1 MNLRTR
7 WRDTLLR
14 RLDAGAQAFPVND
27 LPATAIIFSPH
38 FDDETLGCGGL
49 MIKKKRAHATVKI
62 VFMTDGSQSHAHL
75 VAPEELAK
83 MRRQEGLDAARVLGL
98 NEADVYTLS
107 FSERQLEAQMA
118 DAITAVTQILS
129 DVEPAQVFIPYS
141 GEPRIWSHDHQATTA
156 IIYAALKRHGRPVTV
171 YEYPIWFWYSL
182 PWMNLADNSRRNQL
196 RILGI
201 SLSSW
206 FGLRVV
212 RDFSHALDIA
222 DVLDQK
228 IAALK
233 AHRSQM
239 ERLQPDVGWPIL
251 SDMSNG
257 QFLARLT
264 AEREYYRLARREP

>member
-1 MNLRTR
+1 MNLRVSL
-7 WRDTLLR
+7 RDYLLS
-14 RLDAGAQAFPVND
+14 RLNTATQPFPPSE
-27 LPATAIIFSPH
+27 LPASAIVFSPH

-49 MIKKKRAHATVKI
+49 MIQKKRANATVKL
-62 VFMTDGSQSHAHL
+62 VFMTDGSRSHAHL
-75 VAPEELAK
+75 IAPEELAK

-107 FSERQLEAQMA
+107 FNETRLEEQIS
-118 DAITAVTQILS
+118 DAVTAVTQILS

-156 IIYAALKRHGRPVTV
+156 IIYAALKKHGRPVTV

-196 RILGI
+196 RILRI
-201 SLSSW
+201 SLISW

-212 RDFSHALDIA
+212 RDFGWSLNIGA
-222 DVLDQK
+222 VLEQK
-228 IAALK
+228 RAALN

-239 ERLQPDVGWPIL
+239 ERLIPDVGWPIL
-251 SDMSNG
+251 SDMSSG
-257 QFLARLT
+257 QFLACLT
-264 AEREYYRLARREP
+264 SEREYFRLARRGK